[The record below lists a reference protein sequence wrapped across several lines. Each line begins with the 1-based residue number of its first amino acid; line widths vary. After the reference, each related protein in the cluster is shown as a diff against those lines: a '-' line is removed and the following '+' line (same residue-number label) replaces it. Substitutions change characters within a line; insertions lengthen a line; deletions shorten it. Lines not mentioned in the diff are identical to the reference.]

1 LIEHGGP
8 ASGSDGEDGFTLI
21 EVLIC
26 TLVLTTGLL
35 ALAALLGVTA
45 NMQIGAREGARSMRL
60 AHQTINEFMGQDFD
74 SFSSIGI
81 GGSLTDDVAF
91 HYENEPDGLTGI
103 VVRWVVTAGPV
114 DDTRYITVRVI
125 NPRARQYQTTD
136 LTTII
141 REW

>member
-1 LIEHGGP
+1 MTDEGGLGRR
-8 ASGSDGEDGFTLI
+8 SVGEGGFTLV
-21 EVLIC
+21 EVLIS

-45 NMQIGAREGARSMRL
+45 NMQIGAREGARSMRV
-60 AHQTINEFMGQDFD
+60 AHQTIDEFMGQDFD
-74 SFSSIGI
+74 SFSSIQI
-81 GGSLTDDVAF
+81 GGSLTGDVAF
-91 HYENEPDGLTGI
+91 HYENEPDGLTGV

-114 DDTRYITVRVI
+114 DDTRYITVRVT